1 MKKGENHQ
9 NSIGPLV
16 RASLIGCGC
25 GALLCCLLLL
35 LAAAILASLDQIP
48 EAALQPIVLTA
59 AVAGGFL
66 AGFIGARILGHMGLI
81 VGVSGSF
88 LLLLIIMGVS
98 LLLPDGECLLP
109 SAITKACAI
118 LISGAIGGM
127 VSMGKRKK
135 IRRR

>member
-59 AVAGGFL
+59 SVAGGFL

-118 LISGAIGGM
+118 LISGALGGM

>member
-1 MKKGENHQ
+1 MKKGESHQ

-25 GALLCCLLLL
+25 GVLLCCLLLL
-35 LAAAILASLDQIP
+35 LAAAVLASLDQIP
-48 EAALQPIVLTA
+48 EAALQPIVLAA

-81 VGVSGSF
+81 VGISGSF
-88 LLLLIIMGVS
+88 LLLLIIMGTS
-98 LLLPDGECLLP
+98 LLLPEGECLLP

-118 LISGAIGGM
+118 LISGALGGM
-127 VSMGKRKK
+127 VSVGKRKK

>member
-1 MKKGENHQ
+1 M
-9 NSIGPLV
+9 

-118 LISGAIGGM
+118 LISGALGGM

>member
-1 MKKGENHQ
+1 MKKGEGHQ
-9 NSIGPLV
+9 NAIGPLV

-48 EAALQPIVLTA
+48 EASLQPIVLTA
-59 AVAGGFL
+59 AIVGGFL
-66 AGFIGARILGHMGLI
+66 AGFIGARLLGHMGLI
-81 VGVSGSF
+81 AGACASF
-88 LLLLIIMGVS
+88 LLLLLILGTS
-98 LLLPDGECLLP
+98 LLLPNEGYLLP

-118 LISGAIGGM
+118 LLSGALGGM
-127 VSMGKRKK
+127 VSVGKRKK

>member
-35 LAAAILASLDQIP
+35 LDAAILASLDQIP

-59 AVAGGFL
+59 SVAGGFL

-118 LISGAIGGM
+118 LISGALGGM

>member
-35 LAAAILASLDQIP
+35 LAAVILASLDQIP

-59 AVAGGFL
+59 SVAGGFL

-118 LISGAIGGM
+118 LISGALGGM

>member
-9 NSIGPLV
+9 NSIGPLA

-88 LLLLIIMGVS
+88 LLLLIIIGVS

-118 LISGAIGGM
+118 LISGALGGM